1 MHLERLVM
9 VCTTRHAHISCTT
22 DSMCCAECTRVDA
35 RSRSFLSPEGRLSS
49 ARSSAPAL
57 ASIFSRRRAAS
68 VGLSSATWLAVG
80 SRASSSGSS
89 PRRRTAAARAATAAG
104 MPVHRTV
111 RVGQLGAAL
120 SGATG
125 GAYVQVDTRSY
136 YAKGVNGVTL
146 HAKHTRY
153 WEIVY
158 AFGGLGVVL
167 GRVRLDP
174 AQNNRW
180 SPPKLARCEQPKSR

>member
-1 MHLERLVM
+1 
-9 VCTTRHAHISCTT
+9 
-22 DSMCCAECTRVDA
+22 
-35 RSRSFLSPEGRLSS
+35 
-49 ARSSAPAL
+49 
-57 ASIFSRRRAAS
+57 
-68 VGLSSATWLAVG
+68 
-80 SRASSSGSS
+80 
-89 PRRRTAAARAATAAG
+89 
-104 MPVHRTV
+104 MPGHRTV

-167 GRVRLDP
+167 G
-174 AQNNRW
+174 
-180 SPPKLARCEQPKSR
+180 KG